1 MTLQNYFLC
10 TGGGILKS
18 IVTIYTAKPCYR
30 PDLGSQVELQFNQ
43 PVFTLLCTI
52 RLCCPRGANNQAG
65 GMRGVCMVK
74 SFLSTGQDRT
84 DQPWWSLRNSLS
96 YWAKQ
101 QGVFPLGALT
111 EPPCFLGYVNTEA
124 STSLLM
130 TPRLI
135 FIQVL
140 IVSYQVRC
148 EITSCSA
155 ILCPFIKPSFFKWS
169 VYICQSSQWW
179 ESSHYVIAC
188 DQVLSSAQRCWLE
201 LGSHET
207 CLPVGIFAWP
217 TGLQGAWT
225 VHLGWV
231 LILKIRRRN
240 DILRKGK
247 QRIDLYLNSKAEL
260 LHIIQIKKKI
270 PITSK
275 TKPTGKLIAEIKFS
289 HLKDWTHPHFPAR
302 KRSAILFTINN
313 VNIIMHKQSYG
324 GPLQQSGRFYLKVEF
339 TNSPHQGAS
348 SPEL

>member
-1 MTLQNYFLC
+1 MKC
-10 TGGGILKS
+10 
-18 IVTIYTAKPCYR
+18 IYM
-30 PDLGSQVELQFNQ
+30 
-43 PVFTLLCTI
+43 PVFTVMREFPLCDCLWSSLKLCTEV
-52 RLCCPRGANNQAG
+52 L
-65 GMRGVCMVK
+65 
-74 SFLSTGQDRT
+74 T
-84 DQPWWSLRNSLS
+84 
-96 YWAKQ
+96 WAW
-101 QGVFPLGALT
+101 VT
-111 EPPCFLGYVNTEA
+111 
-124 STSLLM
+124 
-130 TPRLI
+130 
-135 FIQVL
+135 
-140 IVSYQVRC
+140 
-148 EITSCSA
+148 
-155 ILCPFIKPSFFKWS
+155 W
-169 VYICQSSQWW
+169 
-179 ESSHYVIAC
+179 
-188 DQVLSSAQRCWLE
+188 
-201 LGSHET
+201 T
-207 CLPVGIFAWP
+207 CLPVSIFAWP
-217 TGLQGAWT
+217 TALQGALT
-225 VHLGWV
+225 LHLGWV